1 MGNLF
6 DDVSRFLETQLEEF
20 LKSHPQLELQALVEQ
35 L

>member
-20 LKSHPQLELQALVEQ
+20 L
-35 L
+35 